1 MNYFLNI
8 VIGSLVVI
16 ILGFGFSFNLYLNQQ
31 VSLKDLNP
39 TNTSKSNEN
48 KIKLFEDYS
57 SQTLKIAVLNGCGI
71 SGLGNSYGNILTNR
85 YGLQVTRIEN
95 ADNFN
100 YEMTTIVILSRD
112 NPNIENLLT
121 IMGTNINAGNVE
133 FDATINPDEDIQIII
148 GKDYQDFLNL
158 NQ

>member
-71 SGLGNSYGNILTNR
+71 SGLGSSYGNILTNR

>member
-8 VIGSLVVI
+8 VIGSLAVI
-16 ILGFGFSFNLYLNQQ
+16 IIGFGFSFNLYLNQQ
-31 VSLKDLNP
+31 VPLKDLNP
-39 TNTSKSNEN
+39 TNSHKSNEN

-57 SQTLKIAVLNGCGI
+57 SQTLRIAVLNGCGI
-71 SGLGNSYGNILTNR
+71 SGVGNSYGNILTNR

-100 YEMTTIVILSRD
+100 YEMTTIVILSKD

-133 FDATINPDEDIQIII
+133 FDATINPIEDIQIII

>member
-16 ILGFGFSFNLYLNQQ
+16 IIGFGFSFNLYLNQQ

-39 TNTSKSNEN
+39 TNSPKSNEN

-57 SQTLKIAVLNGCGI
+57 SQTLRIAVLNGCGI
-71 SGLGNSYGNILTNR
+71 SGVGNSYGNILTNR

>member
-31 VSLKDLNP
+31 VSLKDSNP

-57 SQTLKIAVLNGCGI
+57 TQTLKIAVLNGCGI